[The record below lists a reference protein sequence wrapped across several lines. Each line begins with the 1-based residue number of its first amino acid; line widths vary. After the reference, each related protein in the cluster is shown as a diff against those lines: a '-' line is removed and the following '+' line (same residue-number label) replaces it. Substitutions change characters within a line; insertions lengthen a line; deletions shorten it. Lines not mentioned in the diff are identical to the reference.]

1 MTSVGE
7 FYEEWQEQLK
17 LVLYFVIITGTAG
30 ALFPTLGLGWQESSF
45 IRPLIIGLTV
55 ISGIGFESF
64 AVVCF
69 GGFLGILV
77 LITLDEKKRWQ
88 GILLWIGTVVAV
100 IALSS
105 IGLLIPNL
113 DLLTNIPFLLA
124 GVGLGMLAG
133 GGRQLG
139 DILGTGGGVEFRR
152 ASVIF
157 LYLTSALVI
166 LGLLEYHVVYPNL
179 LEVSGGLIVL
189 NIPTQPSVSIE
200 TAGLLE
206 NALTGVVFLATL
218 NRFVQYDAETQF
230 FVLGPPNSGKSL
242 FLVGAYLSALE
253 MMHDR
258 HEGTSPE
265 ATSDLMDLVGDLDT
279 ADPDAGWS
287 ISSTGQDETRNLEF
301 RYVNGRVFPM
311 NVQVSSLDY
320 AGEFL
325 RDLPDALTANL
336 DEIDN
341 PTLQRLAAEVQQAD
355 TLILLVDCEAFDEGE
370 KLGIEPYFDIL
381 QAIGDKEVRLVAT
394 KADVLGENFRDQRAL
409 EPHNYFDEF
418 VDYVNQQLTEYN
430 QQVRTLVQSIDNGR
444 IHPVYYQTK
453 VNENGERVP
462 MRDQKGNVLRNGF
475 RQLLEK
481 LG

>member
-1 MTSVGE
+1 MSSVGE
-7 FYEEWQEQLK
+7 FIEEWQEQLK
-17 LVLYFVIITGTAG
+17 LVAYFVIITGTAG
-30 ALFPTLGLGWQESSF
+30 VLFPTLGMGWAQSSLT
-45 IRPLIIGLTV
+45 RPLIIGLTV

-64 AVVCF
+64 AVICF
-69 GGFLGILV
+69 GGYLGILV
-77 LITLDEKKRWQ
+77 LISLDQKKRWQ
-88 GILLWIGTVVAV
+88 GLLLWIGTVVAV
-100 IALSS
+100 IALAS

-113 DLLTNIPFLLA
+113 DLFSNIPFLFLGIA
-124 GVGLGMLAG
+124 LGMLAG
-133 GGRQLG
+133 GGQKLG
-139 DILGTGGGVEFRR
+139 DIVGTGGVEFRR

-166 LGLLEYHVVYPNL
+166 MGLLEYHIVYPDL
-179 LEVSGGLIVL
+179 LEVAGGAIVL
-189 NIPTQPSVSIE
+189 NVFQQPTVGVE

-206 NALTGVVFLATL
+206 NGITAVVFLATL
-218 NRFVQYDAETQF
+218 NRFVQYEAETQF
-230 FVLGPPNSGKSL
+230 FILGPPNSGKSL

-253 MMHDR
+253 VMHER

-279 ADPDAGWS
+279 ADPNAGWS

-301 RYVNGRVFPM
+301 RYVKGRVFPM
-311 NVQVSSLDY
+311 NVQLSSLDY

-325 RDLPDALTANL
+325 RDLPDALTASL

-341 PTLQRLAAEVQQAD
+341 PTLQRLTAEVRNAD
-355 TLILLVDCEAFDEGE
+355 TIILLIDCEKFDDNE
-370 KLGIEPYFDIL
+370 KLNIEPYFDIL
-381 QAIGDKEVRLVAT
+381 QATDDKDVRLVAT

-430 QQVRTLVQSIDNGR
+430 QQVRTLVQSIDDGR

-453 VNENGERVP
+453 LNENDERVP